1 MPRVALARA
10 VYAPT
15 KYVLLDDPLSAVDSH
30 TARFLYERLLRGPL
44 LANRTVVSESSF
56 TSRVRATLNVCPQ
69 ILVTHHVELVLPGAN
84 YLVRM
89 LDGRIDTQGTI
100 KDLRASG
107 VLDDIAQVEEI
118 EAHKEVQAVEAAKE
132 VENPNSEID
141 GDTNGVLTGTVKEK
155 KKPRKLIEEEH
166 RETGSVKWHIYNTY
180 LKAS

>member
-1 MPRVALARA
+1 M
-10 VYAPT
+10 
-15 KYVLLDDPLSAVDSH
+15 
-30 TARFLYERLLRGPL
+30 
-44 LANRTVVSESSF
+44 
-56 TSRVRATLNVCPQ
+56 RATLNVCPQ

-155 KKPRKLIEEEH
+155 KKPDVPPPLDH
-166 RETGSVKWHIYNTY
+166 RYMVNVVTSTS
-180 LKAS
+180 LLLST